1 MSKKNQITII
11 VPAYNEEDNLPTFLD
26 ETKKVTNNLEG
37 YILEFIFIDDE
48 SEDFTWAVN
57 SVLVKRSQLEVI
69 VIVFLSS

>member
-1 MSKKNQITII
+1 MSKKNRITII

-57 SVLVKRSQLEVI
+57 SVLVKRRQLEVI

>member
-1 MSKKNQITII
+1 MSKKNRITII

-57 SVLVKRSQLEVI
+57 SVLVKRSRLEVI

>member
-1 MSKKNQITII
+1 MSKKNRITII
-11 VPAYNEEDNLPTFLD
+11 VPAYNKEDNLPTFLD

-57 SVLVKRSQLEVI
+57 SVLVKRRQLEVI
-69 VIVFLSS
+69 VIVFLRS

>member
-1 MSKKNQITII
+1 MSKKNRITII

-48 SEDFTWAVN
+48 NEDFTCAVN

>member
-57 SVLVKRSQLEVI
+57 SVLVKRRQLEVI

>member
-1 MSKKNQITII
+1 MSKKNQIIII

-57 SVLVKRSQLEVI
+57 SVLVKRRQLEVI